1 MRFTQPFYGICV
13 FLLAS
18 VLLAST
24 VLAQTSARPIC
35 TDQRYGTAAQAQSI
49 ERTLQLGTVAE
60 SVLAIRAAQATRA
73 NELGCAEI
81 GYTLAGN
88 NYAVPSQAQ
97 VRASWAVHVASADQ
111 AIAQL
116 DRCPAIGR
124 GQGAYALG
132 GWIGRSAGL
141 SFPELPLGALADNF
155 VGTQYGIDK
164 TPGEASTWSGVYGY
178 ATRYGSSADSCFV
191 DAILAD
197 GINDICAQIPSACV
211 TYARGRFANE
221 RFVVAD
227 YQASAGLR
235 DGGAA
240 FDQGWAGLMMIEA
253 ALGAGDRAAA
263 ERYRASALA
272 AADWAIAEPAVRN
285 HNYTA
290 KLIWLLAASYDW
302 TGDARYKNALVDK
315 LERSLLP
322 GVLMDQNAD
331 GIVDGVPGVRFAEL
345 RNPAARIPG
354 RMWDAHNA
362 LPWYQAMNAIALI
375 EAYAAFNAR
384 GDIQLRDRIA
394 PYALALLNNQAEEF
408 LSGAGSAGNTQT
420 GYAFAS
426 ALWKLD
432 AGDAATKQKWQ
443 KVLWGIWNTGLSN
456 APGDSKTAIAAIV
469 AARNEGKSWRSYR
482 SRGAISSASPAL
494 DSRVSGHWY
503 DPNRSG
509 EGLTLTLISPN
520 RMLATWYTYTPDSSG
535 AQLWLL
541 ADGSF
546 DGRRFEGIAQITQGG
561 RFGANFNPLSV
572 ARQRWGTL
580 EVDFASCDAAKLTWR
595 ADSPV
600 FGTGSINLVRL
611 AGTAD
616 LNCR

>member
-1 MRFTQPFYGICV
+1 MPNYGPRIM
-13 FLLAS
+13 L
-18 VLLAST
+18 
-24 VLAQTSARPIC
+24 VLATCLGSSMAQVQISAVPVC
-35 TDQRYGTAAQAQSI
+35 TGLRYGTSAQAQAI
-49 ERTLQLGTVAE
+49 ERVLQQGTVAE
-60 SVLAIRAAQATRA
+60 SVAAIRAAQATRA
-73 NELGCAEI
+73 NDLGCAEAN
-81 GYTLAGN
+81 YTLAGN
-88 NYAVPSQAQ
+88 DYSVPSTAQ
-97 VRASWAVHVASADQ
+97 VRASWNVHALSADRAMAEQ
-111 AIAQL
+111 
-116 DRCPAIGR
+116 DRCPALGR
-124 GQGAYALG
+124 GPGAYALG
-132 GWIGRSAGL
+132 GWIAKSAGL
-141 SFPELPLGALADNF
+141 GFPETPLRALADNF
-155 VGTQYGIDK
+155 VATQYGSDK
-164 TPGEASTWSGVYGY
+164 TPGDMATWSGVYGY
-178 ATRYGSSADSCFV
+178 STRYGDSADACFFDPSLGASLR
-191 DAILAD
+191 DACTQVA
-197 GINDICAQIPSACV
+197 NACA
-211 TYARGRFANE
+211 TYASGRFANE

-227 YQASAGLR
+227 FSASAGLR

-253 ALGAGDRAAA
+253 ALGVGDREAA

-322 GVLMDQNAD
+322 GILMDQDAD
-331 GIVDGVPGVRFAEL
+331 GFVDGVPGVRFADL
-345 RNPAARIPG
+345 RNPAARVPG

-375 EAYAAFNAR
+375 EAYSAFNAR
-384 GDIQLRDRIA
+384 GDIQLRDRVA
-394 PYALALLNNQAEEF
+394 PYALAILNNQTEEF
-408 LSGAGSAGNTQT
+408 LTGAGSAGNTQT

-432 AGDAATKQKWQ
+432 VADAATKQKWQ
-443 KVLWGIWNTGLSN
+443 KVLWGIWNTGLSD

-469 AARNEGKSWRSYR
+469 SAQAEGKIWRSYR
-482 SRGAISSASPAL
+482 SRGSISAASPAL
-494 DSRVSGHWY
+494 DARVSGHWY
-503 DPNRSG
+503 DPGRSG
-509 EGLTLTLISPN
+509 EGLTLTLIAPN
-520 RMLATWYTYTPDSSG
+520 RMLATWYSYQADASG

-546 DGRRFEGIAQITQGG
+546 DGRRFEGIAQTTQGG

-572 ARQRWGTL
+572 VRQRWGTL
-580 EVDFASCDAAKLTWR
+580 QVDFASCDAAKLTWR
-595 ADSPV
+595 ADSPAY
-600 FGTGSINLVRL
+600 GTGSINLVRL

>member
-1 MRFTQPFYGICV
+1 MPNCLFSI
-13 FLLAS
+13 LLTSAA
-18 VLLAST
+18 LLGSSGA
-24 VLAQTSARPIC
+24 LAQSPAAPVC
-35 TDQRYGTAAQAQSI
+35 TGNRYGTPAQAQAI
-49 ERTLQLGTVAE
+49 ERALQSGTVAE
-60 SVLAIRAAQATRA
+60 SVAAIRAAQATRA
-73 NELGCAEI
+73 GELGCAEAN
-81 GYTLAGN
+81 YALAGN
-88 NYAVPSQAQ
+88 NYTAPSVLQ

-124 GQGAYALG
+124 GPGAYALG

-141 SFPELPLGALADNF
+141 SFPEAPLSALADNF
-155 VGTQYGIDK
+155 VGTQYGADK
-164 TPGEASTWSGVYGY
+164 TPGEVTTWSGLYGY
-178 ATRYGSSADSCFV
+178 ATRYGNSTDTCFI
-191 DAILAD
+191 DAILAA
-197 GINDICAQIPSACV
+197 GINSICAQIPSACISYV
-211 TYARGRFANE
+211 RGRFANE

-227 YQASAGLR
+227 FSASAGLR

-253 ALGAGDRAAA
+253 ALGAGDRVGA

-272 AADWAIAEPAVRN
+272 AADWAVAEPAVRN

-331 GIVDGVPGVRFAEL
+331 GEIDGVPGLRFASL
-345 RNPAARIPG
+345 NNPAARIPG

-362 LPWYQAMNAIALI
+362 LPWYQAMNAIALV

-384 GDIQLRDRIA
+384 GDVQQRDRVR
-394 PYALALLNNQAEEF
+394 PYALAMLNNQAAEF
-408 LSGAGSAGNTQT
+408 LSGAGSAGNTQA

-432 AGDAATKQKWQ
+432 ADASTQQNWQ
-443 KVLWGIWNTGLSN
+443 KALWGIWNTGLSD

-469 AARNEGKSWRSYR
+469 SARVEGKPWRSYR
-482 SRGAISSASPAL
+482 SRGAVSAATPAL
-494 DSRVSGHWY
+494 DSRISGHWY
-503 DPNRSG
+503 DQGRSG
-509 EGLTLTLISPN
+509 EGLTLTLIAPN
-520 RMLATWYTYTPDSSG
+520 RMLATWYTYTPDTSG

-546 DGRRFEGIAQITQGG
+546 DGRRFEGVAQITQGA

-572 ARQRWGTL
+572 VRQRWGIL

-595 ADSPV
+595 ADSPS